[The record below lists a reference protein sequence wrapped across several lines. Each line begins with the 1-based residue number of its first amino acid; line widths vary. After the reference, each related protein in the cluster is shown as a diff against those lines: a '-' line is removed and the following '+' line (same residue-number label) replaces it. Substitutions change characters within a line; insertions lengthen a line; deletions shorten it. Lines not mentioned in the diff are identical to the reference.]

1 MRICFYCDSIFSFG
15 GVQRVL
21 SVIAKELS
29 QRHEVTIVTHDD
41 PSMKDITM
49 YDLQESEIEYQ
60 FINYPDSPFYEY
72 LPSKF
77 YSLLYK
83 KVLPQNNFFSN
94 LYRYS
99 SFPRS
104 KRLYLIHLLNKCE
117 YDIIVGVHAF
127 LSLYLA
133 NIKDSLT
140 GKVIGW
146 MHSSYDAFFQINS
159 PYLKDL
165 KQYFSFVI
173 PRLDKIIVLS
183 FYDQRRYLTYLKFKL
198 PPIVIY
204 NPMTIKSDFKEYD
217 NNKTFLAVG
226 RFSHQTKG
234 FDILIKAFALFAKR
248 NQVWKL
254 DIVGDGPEKNYL
266 SSLIEKY
273 ELKSKITLHP
283 FTKKIEDYYKNASI
297 FVLSSRWEGMPL
309 VLLEAMSY
317 GLPII
322 SSDIP
327 VAEEL
332 LKGQDCAIFFKNG
345 SILDLCKKMDEIAN
359 KKTDELNYMS
369 QISLSYVKEFSADK
383 IVEQWESLFNDLMAE

>member
-29 QRHEVTIVTHDD
+29 QRYEVTIVTHDD
-41 PSMKDITM
+41 PSMKDISM

-83 KVLPQNNFFSN
+83 KILPQNNFFSN
-94 LYRYS
+94 FYRYS
-99 SFPRS
+99 SFPRR
-104 KRLYLIHLLNKCE
+104 KRLYLIHLLNKGE
-117 YDIIVGVHAF
+117 YDVIVGVHAF

-133 NIKDSLT
+133 NIKDSLN
-140 GKVIGW
+140 GIVIGW
-146 MHSSYDAFFQINS
+146 MHSSYDAFFQIKS

-165 KQYFSFVI
+165 KQYFSFMI
-173 PRLDKIIVLS
+173 PRLDQIIVLS
-183 FYDQRRYLTYLKFKL
+183 FYDQRRYLNDLKFKRH
-198 PPIVIY
+198 PNVIY
-204 NPMTIKSDFKEYD
+204 NPITIKSDFKEYE

-226 RFSHQTKG
+226 RFSHKTKG

-266 SSLIEKY
+266 LSLIAKY
-273 ELKSKITLHP
+273 ELESRINLHP
-283 FTKKIEDYYKNASI
+283 FTKKVEDYFKKAGVY
-297 FVLSSRWEGMPL
+297 VLSSRWEGFGL

-332 LKGQDCAIFFKNG
+332 LKDQGCAILFKNE
-345 SILDLCKKMDEIAN
+345 SILDLCEKMEEIAN
-359 KKTDELNYMS
+359 KEIEELNNMS
-369 QISLSYVKEFSADK
+369 EISLNYVNEFSVNK
-383 IVEQWESLFNDLMAE
+383 IVMQWETLLSNL

>member
-41 PSMKDITM
+41 PSMKDISM

-83 KVLPQNNFFSN
+83 KILPQNNFFSN

-99 SFPRS
+99 SFPRR
-104 KRLYLIHLLNKCE
+104 KRLYLIHLLNKGE
-117 YDIIVGVHAF
+117 YDVIVGVHAF

-133 NIKDSLT
+133 NIKDSLN

-146 MHSSYDAFFQINS
+146 MHSSYDAFFQIKS

-165 KQYFSFVI
+165 KQYFSFMI
-173 PRLDKIIVLS
+173 PRLDQIIVLS
-183 FYDQRRYLTYLKFKL
+183 FYDQRRYLTDLKFKR

-204 NPMTIKSDFKEYD
+204 NPLTIKSDFSEYK

-226 RFSHQTKG
+226 RFSHQAKG
-234 FDILIKAFALFAKR
+234 FDILIKAFALFAKN
-248 NQVWKL
+248 NQDWKL
-254 DIVGDGPEKNYL
+254 SIVGDGPEKNYYY
-266 SSLIEKY
+266 SLIEKY
-273 ELKSKITLHP
+273 ELTSRITLHP
-283 FTKKIEDYYKNASI
+283 FTKKVEDYFKKAGVY
-297 FVLSSRWEGMPL
+297 VLSSRWEGFGL

-322 SSDIP
+322 SSNIP

-332 LKGQDCAIFFKNG
+332 LKDQGCAILFKNE
-345 SILDLCKKMDEIAN
+345 SILDLCEKMEEIAN
-359 KKTDELNYMS
+359 KEIEELNNMS
-369 QISLSYVKEFSADK
+369 EISLSYVKDFSINK
-383 IVEQWESLFNDLMAE
+383 IVMQWETLLNNL

>member
-1 MRICFYCDSIFSFG
+1 MRICFYCNSIFSFG

-41 PSMKDITM
+41 PSMKDISM

-83 KVLPQNNFFSN
+83 KILPQNNFFSN

-99 SFPRS
+99 SFPRR
-104 KRLYLIHLLNKCE
+104 KRLYLIHLLNKGE
-117 YDIIVGVHAF
+117 YDVIVGVHAF

-133 NIKDSLT
+133 NIKDSLN

-146 MHSSYDAFFQINS
+146 MHSSYDAFFQIKS

-165 KQYFSFVI
+165 KQYFSFMI
-173 PRLDKIIVLS
+173 PRLDQIIVLS
-183 FYDQRRYLTYLKFKL
+183 FYDQRRYLTDLKFKR

-204 NPMTIKSDFKEYD
+204 NPLTIKSDFSEYK

-226 RFSHQTKG
+226 RFSHQAKG
-234 FDILIKAFALFAKR
+234 FDILIKAFALFAKN
-248 NQVWKL
+248 NQDWKL
-254 DIVGDGPEKNYL
+254 SIVGDGPEKNYYY
-266 SSLIEKY
+266 SLIEKY
-273 ELKSKITLHP
+273 ELTSRITLHP
-283 FTKKIEDYYKNASI
+283 FTKKVEDYFKKAGVY
-297 FVLSSRWEGMPL
+297 VLSSRWEGFGL

-322 SSDIP
+322 SSNIP

-332 LKGQDCAIFFKNG
+332 LKDQGCAILFKNE
-345 SILDLCKKMDEIAN
+345 SILDLCEKMEEIAN
-359 KKTDELNYMS
+359 KEIEELNNMS
-369 QISLSYVKEFSADK
+369 EISLSYVKDFSINK
-383 IVEQWESLFNDLMAE
+383 IVMQWETLLNNL

>member
-1 MRICFYCDSIFSFG
+1 MKICFYCDSIFSFG

-29 QRHEVTIVTHDD
+29 FRHEVTIMTHDN
-41 PSMKDITM
+41 PSLMDTTM
-49 YDLQESEIEYQ
+49 YNLHESEIEYL
-60 FINYPDSPFYEY
+60 FIKYPDSPFYEY

-83 KVLPQNNFFSN
+83 KILPQNNFFSN

-99 SFPRS
+99 SFPRR
-104 KRLYLIHLLNKCE
+104 KRLYLIHLLNKGE
-117 YDIIVGVHAF
+117 YDVIVGVHAF

-133 NIKDSLT
+133 NIKDSLN

-146 MHSSYDAFFQINS
+146 MHSSYDAFFQIKS

-165 KQYFSFVI
+165 KQYFSFMI
-173 PRLDKIIVLS
+173 PRLDQIIVLS
-183 FYDQRRYLTYLKFKL
+183 FYDQRRYLTDLKFKR

-204 NPMTIKSDFKEYD
+204 NPLTIKSDFSEYK

-226 RFSHQTKG
+226 RFSHQAKG
-234 FDILIKAFALFAKR
+234 FDILIKAFALFAKN
-248 NQVWKL
+248 NQDWKL
-254 DIVGDGPEKNYL
+254 SIVGDGPEKNYYY
-266 SSLIEKY
+266 SLIEKY
-273 ELKSKITLHP
+273 ELTSRITLHP
-283 FTKKIEDYYKNASI
+283 FTKKVEDHFKSASV

-309 VLLEAMSY
+309 VLLEALSY

-327 VAEEL
+327 IAKEL
-332 LKGQDCAIFFKNG
+332 IKDKDFSIIFENKNIVDLYYKMQEMSNKDDKDLMSMSNSAI
-345 SILDLCKKMDEIAN
+345 
-359 KKTDELNYMS
+359 T
-369 QISLSYVKEFSADK
+369 YVKEFSVNK
-383 IVEQWESLFNDLMAE
+383 IVMQWETLLSNL

>member
-41 PSMKDITM
+41 PSMKDISM

-83 KVLPQNNFFSN
+83 KILPQNNFFSN

-99 SFPRS
+99 SFPRR
-104 KRLYLIHLLNKCE
+104 KRLYLIHLLNKGE
-117 YDIIVGVHAF
+117 YDVIVGVHAF

-133 NIKDSLT
+133 NIKDSLN

-146 MHSSYDAFFQINS
+146 MHSSYDAFFQIKS

-165 KQYFSFVI
+165 KQYFSFMI
-173 PRLDKIIVLS
+173 PRLDQIIVLS
-183 FYDQRRYLTYLKFKL
+183 FYDQRRYLTDLKFKR

-204 NPMTIKSDFKEYD
+204 NPLTIKSDFSEYK

-234 FDILIKAFALFAKR
+234 FDILIKAFALFAKN
-248 NQVWKL
+248 NQDWKL
-254 DIVGDGPEKNYL
+254 SIVGDGPEKNYL
-266 SSLIEKY
+266 FSLIAKY
-273 ELKSKITLHP
+273 ELESRINLHP
-283 FTKKIEDYYKNASI
+283 FTKKVEDYFKKAGVY
-297 FVLSSRWEGMPL
+297 VLSSRWEGFGL

-332 LKGQDCAIFFKNG
+332 LKDQGCAILFKNE
-345 SILDLCKKMDEIAN
+345 SILDLCEKMEEIAN
-359 KKTDELNYMS
+359 KEIEELNNMS
-369 QISLSYVKEFSADK
+369 EISLSYIKDFSINK
-383 IVEQWESLFNDLMAE
+383 IVMQWETLLNNL